1 MAVASSSVS
10 KDKAAAAKKEKQKE
24 PKRTNCPGVRL
35 HHGRI
40 YDSENG
46 KTCHQCRQ
54 KTMDFVAACK
64 IMKKDKYCPI
74 KFCHKCLLNRYGEKA
89 EDAALL
95 DGWNCPRCRGICNCS
110 LCMKKRGHQPT
121 GQLVQAAK
129 ATGFSS
135 VSEMLL
141 IKGYDNLDQEKKIAK
156 DVAALPKKSLTL
168 KKESEAALSRKPGK
182 ENSFDRDC
190 DSNLNSRN
198 LSQTLNKEKSKKMKW
213 EGLKEI
219 PSINGDDGVSLR
231 MKSPK
236 KPRVSEEISEKEKF
250 KVSEEVSRID
260 KPKEEGEKNEDGLGN
275 LGGVKALNC
284 VKNAGVGSNLEAVS
298 ESRGVNKCIT
308 EVPLPRSATLTTVA
322 GAEIPPEDVGHALQF
337 LEFCAAFGKV
347 LDLKKGQAECII
359 RELMGGRSRRRGL
372 GFPMVQIHIQLL
384 SLIQKDMGEESP
396 LSSTSG
402 KHSWL
407 QALSKCV
414 SNSKCPLNDIPSNC
428 FDCGGDG
435 YHQLDGS
442 KKLKLLN
449 FLCDEAL
456 GTTALRN
463 WIDDQNSEFVEK
475 VKESREKFVAAKE
488 KEKKLKQKLQDEV
501 AKAII
506 TNGAPLSISEH
517 EAIVSEI
524 KRKAAEAHSE
534 MTEAKGMAFKK
545 KQRSDAVRTEPIIK
559 EDNGC
564 AFWRLKG
571 YNGGRAILVQDA
583 VSPSEKWFAYDAD
596 QVPAVE
602 KYLSSKRSGVR
613 SNCDLAFW
621 F

>member
-1 MAVASSSVS
+1 MASSSVF
-10 KDKAAAAKKEKQKE
+10 KDKAAAAKKEKEKE
-24 PKRTNCPGVRL
+24 KEKESKRTNCPGVRL

-64 IMKKDKYCPI
+64 IMKKDKHCTI

-89 EDAALL
+89 EDVALL
-95 DGWNCPRCRGICNCS
+95 DDWNCPKCRGICNCS

-121 GQLVQAAK
+121 GQLVQTAK

-135 VSEMLL
+135 VSEMLQ
-141 IKGYDNLDQEKKIAK
+141 IKGYDNLNHEKKIAK
-156 DVAALPKKSLTL
+156 DVAASPKKSLTL

-190 DSNLNSRN
+190 DSNLNSQN
-198 LSQTLNKEKSKKMKW
+198 LSRTLNKEKSKKMKR

-219 PSINGDDGVSLR
+219 PNINGDDDVSLR

-236 KPRVSEEISEKEKF
+236 KPKVSEEISEKEKF
-250 KVSEEVSRID
+250 KVSEEVSGIE
-260 KPKEEGEKNEDGLGN
+260 KPKGKGEKNGDDLGN
-275 LGGVKALNC
+275 LEGVKALNW
-284 VKNAGVGSNLEAVS
+284 VKNGNVGSNLEVVS
-298 ESRGVNKCIT
+298 ESCSVNKCIT
-308 EVPLPRSATLTTVA
+308 EVLLPQSATLTTVA

-372 GFPMVQIHIQLL
+372 GFPLVQIHIQLL
-384 SLIQKDMGEESP
+384 SLIQKDMGEASP
-396 LSSTSG
+396 LSSTSA
-402 KHSWL
+402 KNSWL

-414 SNSKCPLNDIPSNC
+414 SKSKCPLNDIPSNC
-428 FDCGGDG
+428 FNCGGDG
-435 YHQLDGS
+435 YDQLDGS

-463 WIDDQNSEFVEK
+463 WIDDENSKFVEK
-475 VKESREKFVAAKE
+475 VKESREKVVAAKE
-488 KEKKLKQKLQDEV
+488 KEKKLKQKLQDEA
-501 AKAII
+501 AKAIM
-506 TNGAPLSISEH
+506 NNVAPLSISEH

-534 MTEAKGMAFKK
+534 MMEAKGMAFKK
-545 KQRSDAVRTEPIIK
+545 KQRSDAVRTEPIIQ
-559 EDNGC
+559 EGNGR
-564 AFWRLKG
+564 AFWKLKG
-571 YNGGRAILVQDA
+571 YNGEPAILLQDVKGAPDA

-596 QVPAVE
+596 QAPAVD
-602 KYLSSKRSGVR
+602 KYLSSKRAKM
-613 SNCDLAFW
+613 L
-621 F
+621 

>member
-24 PKRTNCPGVRL
+24 YKRTNCPGVRL

-46 KTCHQCRQ
+46 KTCHQIWRESRGCGS
-54 KTMDFVAACK
+54 V
-64 IMKKDKYCPI
+64 
-74 KFCHKCLLNRYGEKA
+74 
-89 EDAALL
+89 
-95 DGWNCPRCRGICNCS
+95 GW
-110 LCMKKRGHQPT
+110 L
-121 GQLVQAAK
+121 
-129 ATGFSS
+129 
-135 VSEMLL
+135 E
-141 IKGYDNLDQEKKIAK
+141 
-156 DVAALPKKSLTL
+156 LPQ
-168 KKESEAALSRKPGK
+168 ESEAALSRKPGK

-198 LSQTLNKEKSKKMKW
+198 LPRTLNKEKSKKMKR

-236 KPRVSEEISEKEKF
+236 KPKVSEEISEKEKF

-298 ESRGVNKCIT
+298 EFRGVNKCIT
-308 EVPLPRSATLTTVA
+308 EVPLPQSATLTTVA

-402 KHSWL
+402 KNSWL

-435 YHQLDGS
+435 YHQLNGS

-456 GTTALRN
+456 GTTVLRN

-488 KEKKLKQKLQDEV
+488 KQLQDEV

-524 KRKAAEAHSE
+524 KRKAAEALSE

-545 KQRSDAVRTEPIIK
+545 KHRSDAVRTEPIIK
-559 EDNGC
+559 EDNGR
-564 AFWRLKG
+564 AVWRLKG
-571 YNGGRAILVQDA
+571 YNGGRAILLQEVNGTPDA

-602 KYLSSKRSGVR
+602 KYLSSKRH
-613 SNCDLAFW
+613 CDIQFLLGNDFRDMFNAN
-621 F
+621 